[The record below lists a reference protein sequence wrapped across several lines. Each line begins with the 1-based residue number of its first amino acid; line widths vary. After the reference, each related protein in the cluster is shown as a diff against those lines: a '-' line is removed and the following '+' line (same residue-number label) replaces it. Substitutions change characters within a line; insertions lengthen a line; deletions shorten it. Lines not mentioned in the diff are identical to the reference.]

1 MLSEEEKLR
10 YSRHLLLDGFGE
22 EAQNK
27 LKKSSVL
34 LIGAGGLGCPV
45 GLYLAAAGVG
55 KITLLDFDLVENSNL
70 QRQVAFESDDLGLP
84 KSEVLAAKMR
94 QLNPYIRVQSISE
107 RFDASNA
114 EQLMKEHDVLVDGS
128 DNFSTRYLCN
138 DASFL
143 YKKPL
148 IFAAVSRYSGQL
160 SVFNQ
165 DDKSPCYRCLFPQ
178 EPEEGITAN
187 CSEAGVLGAL
197 VGVLGTLQA
206 VECLKVL
213 TGVGESLSGKFM
225 TYDMLTAQF
234 NSFKLAKSPN
244 CQLCGDQA
252 KITELIKQ
260 DETCSLEEKS
270 ALSLEEFKQ
279 VYESQK
285 LALLDIR
292 ENAEKAL
299 FPIPYENLHIPLSE
313 LRNRLDELDSEKVY
327 CTLCQYGERSR
338 KAYLTLKKNKIKA
351 YYLDE
356 GMDKL
361 L

>member
-1 MLSEEEKLR
+1 MLTEEEKLR

-27 LKKSSVL
+27 LKASSVL

-55 KITLLDFDLVENSNL
+55 NITILDFDLVENSNL

-84 KSEVLAAKMR
+84 KAEILAAKMR
-94 QLNPYIRVQSISE
+94 QLNPYIKVRSLCA
-107 RFDASNA
+107 RFDQSNA
-114 EQLMKEHDVLVDGS
+114 AELLEKHDVLVDGS

-165 DDKSPCYRCLFPQ
+165 GADAPCYRCLFPQ
-178 EPEEGITAN
+178 EPESGITAN

-213 TGVGESLSGKFM
+213 TDVGESASGKFV
-225 TYDMLTAQF
+225 TYDMLSSQF
-234 NSFKLAKSPN
+234 SSFKLAKSST
-244 CQLCGDQA
+244 CQLCSDKA
-252 KITELIKQ
+252 TITSLVSHEEHCELKEQ
-260 DETCSLEEKS
+260 S
-270 ALSLEEFKQ
+270 ALDLSEFQEIYGREEI
-279 VYESQK
+279 E
-285 LALLDIR
+285 LLDIR
-292 ENAEKAL
+292 ENAEKSL
-299 FPIPYENLHIPLSE
+299 FPIPYESKHIPLSE
-313 LRNRLDELDSEKVY
+313 LKKRLDELDDEKVY
-327 CTLCQYGERSR
+327 CSLCQYGERSR
-338 KAYLTLKKNKIKA
+338 KAYLVLKKNKIKS
-351 YYLDE
+351 YYLNE

>member
-1 MLSEEEKLR
+1 MLTEEEKLR

-27 LKKSSVL
+27 LKESSVL

-55 KITLLDFDLVENSNL
+55 QITIVDFDLVENSNL

-84 KSEVLAAKMR
+84 KAELLAAKMR
-94 QLNPYIRVQSISE
+94 QLNPFIKVTSICE
-107 RFDASNA
+107 RFDQKNA
-114 EQLMKEHDVLVDGS
+114 AELLAKHDVLVDGS

-138 DASFL
+138 DASYL

-165 DDKSPCYRCLFPQ
+165 NEEAPCYRCLFPQ
-178 EPEEGITAN
+178 EPEAGITAN

-213 TGVGESLSGKFM
+213 ADVGESASGKFV
-225 TYDMLTAQF
+225 TYDMLNSQF
-234 NSFKLAKSPN
+234 SSYKLAKSAN
-244 CQLCGDQA
+244 CQLCSDKA
-252 KITELIKQ
+252 SIK
-260 DETCSLEEKS
+260 SLMTHEEHCDLEDKR
-270 ALSLEEFKQ
+270 SLDLDEFKKI
-279 VYESQK
+279 YEQENVE
-285 LALLDIR
+285 LLDIR
-292 ENAEKAL
+292 ENAEKSL
-299 FPIPYENLHIPLSE
+299 FPIPYESQHIPLSE
-313 LRNRLDELDSEKVY
+313 LKNRIAELDENKLY
-327 CTLCQYGERSR
+327 CSLCQYGERSR
-338 KAYLTLKKNKIKA
+338 KAHLVLKKNKIKS
-351 YYLDE
+351 YYLNE